1 MDTAKRIYLSFS
13 NLFIFFLFFTSTMAL
28 AGCGG
33 SLPASIGE
41 FAPCPSSPHCV
52 STKSSDSEHGIQP
65 LTYSVAKEIVK
76 QHLLNI
82 VQKMPGAVVRKNQ
95 DNFMHFE
102 FTSDLMGFVDDVEF
116 YFESD
121 GKIDFR
127 SSSRIGYDDF
137 GTNRNRMEVI
147 RKHLSTVSVAK

>member
-1 MDTAKRIYLSFS
+1 METAKRIYSSSS
-13 NLFIFFLFFTSTMAL
+13 NLFIFLLIFTSILGLT
-28 AGCGG
+28 GCGG
-33 SLPASIGE
+33 SLPASVGD
-41 FAPCPSSPHCV
+41 FAPCPNSPHCV
-52 STKSSDSEHGIQP
+52 STKSSDTEHGIQP
-65 LTYSVAKEIVK
+65 LTYSVSKEMAK
-76 QHLLNI
+76 QRLLDI
-82 VQKMPGAVVRKNQ
+82 VQKMPGAAIRKNQ

-137 GTNRNRMEVI
+137 GTNRDRMEEI
-147 RKHLSTVSVAK
+147 RKQLLEYRQ